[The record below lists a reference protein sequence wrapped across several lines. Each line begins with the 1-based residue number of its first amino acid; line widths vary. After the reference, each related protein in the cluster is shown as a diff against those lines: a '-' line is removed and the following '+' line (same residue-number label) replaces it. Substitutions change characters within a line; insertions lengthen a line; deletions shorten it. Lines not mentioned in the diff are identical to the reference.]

1 MGIKR
6 KRTSEA
12 YDRLQN
18 INSLPDLLCTNST
31 EFLVL
36 SKLLSVAIESFS
48 RSLSSSEAKEPVR
61 SRKESL
67 DHEEDG
73 LPFPLQCQGL
83 SLSFS
88 FTSSLSERRIEN
100 SKKMGIWI
108 ILSTFLAVQI
118 GQCLSCEHRGVEC
131 IDYEVISRHPRKR
144 KWSFLSRAQI
154 NLYKKLFRY
163 IQGDNLRGEFI
174 NSTTPTRTKVV
185 PCKDD
190 SMCEPTYTMSLL
202 VPKDLYD
209 DKFPIPTD
217 VDLFFEREPP
227 KKYVVRSFGG
237 RPSESQW
244 VAEAQKLADLT
255 LKEAGVARDHYYLN
269 WYDPPTSVVQ
279 PTQ

>member
-1 MGIKR
+1 M
-6 KRTSEA
+6 A
-12 YDRLQN
+12 
-18 INSLPDLLCTNST
+18 INSRRRRRTAIPA
-31 EFLVL
+31 
-36 SKLLSVAIESFS
+36 SVS
-48 RSLSSSEAKEPVR
+48 RSLSLSHSPPR
-61 SRKESL
+61 SRRVSEKN
-67 DHEEDG
+67 
-73 LPFPLQCQGL
+73 C
-83 SLSFS
+83 SFY
-88 FTSSLSERRIEN
+88 RRTEN

-131 IDYEVISRHPRKR
+131 IDYEVISRHPEYEERQYPSTVWISAKE
-144 KWSFLSRAQI
+144 SGPSLSRAQI

-185 PCKDD
+185 PCQED

-269 WYDPPTSVVQ
+269 WYDPPLQLFNRLNEVWIPKTMKKKYNDQKKFIKDKNDLNEVC
-279 PTQ
+279 